1 MKACVD
7 SALQLGLPEAKL
19 PLSEAAILLATWP
32 KSNSACMAIDAAMAD
47 VRAGRTGDIPRE
59 LQNVHA
65 DSAGMER
72 EQGYLYPHDFP
83 GHWVKQQYLPN
94 ELKNRK
100 YYQYGDNKTEQ
111 ARPAVL
117 GGDQEVEAELS
128 SPFQGGRPIPSVRG
142 KWPKA
147 KGGRE
152 ARRNAVTDEG
162 GYVPITC
169 APSSAPVCPLGHLP
183 PRWGGGWRQRKPRK
197 EGIKPMESIR
207 VLVVEDDQD
216 INNLLCTIL
225 RDGAMRARRP
235 SPAARVSCGRSGRA
249 STWLLLDLM
258 LPRPHRRA
266 VYSEDPALAHHA
278 HHRPVRQG
286 GGWRTR

>member
-1 MKACVD
+1 
-7 SALQLGLPEAKL
+7 
-19 PLSEAAILLATWP
+19 
-32 KSNSACMAIDAAMAD
+32 MAD

-94 ELKNRK
+94 ELKKPEILPVRG
-100 YYQYGDNKTEQ
+100 QQDRAG
-111 ARPAVL
+111 RPAVL

-128 SPFQGGRPIPSVRG
+128 SPFQGEGRFPLSGG

-183 PRWGGGWRQRKPRK
+183 PAGGEAGDSENRERK
-197 EGIKPMESIR
+197 ESNPWNPFASWWWR
-207 VLVVEDDQD
+207 TTRTS
-216 INNLLCTIL
+216 NNLLCTIL
-225 RDGAMRARRP
+225 RDGGYESQAAP

-249 STWLLLDLM
+249 STWCC
-258 LPRPHRRA
+258 
-266 VYSEDPALAHHA
+266 
-278 HHRPVRQG
+278 
-286 GGWRTR
+286 WI